1 MTIRPALTAG
11 VAALCASALT
21 FTATTAPQA
30 ASVLTHPERIVST
43 QVDLRASTELVMP
56 PKLVAAVSA
65 LTEEQ
70 VLAVADALNPTPSTP
85 VDGLADTIDNLYN
98 AVEPWVRYGFQVAAS
113 VVAWIPWVGIF
124 SNQIMVVYNFVESLI
139 NSGVFNTTDW
149 MRGDGSALKNVADWV
164 VDAGLALVWLGID
177 EVGAWI
183 PLPPVP
189 IPIPRPPWAD
199 LPEGGLGNIVAGA
212 SQLVADVSNGIWN
225 IWEPIK
231 GGIGTGVDAV
241 GNALNAI
248 SFIPFVP
255 VVNFQIQ
262 EGWKLIAGEGD
273 ALTGFAHD
281 MINAGNQWVFDTVD
295 VGILN
300 ATVNAA
306 VTTWNSIGGRIGQ
319 AVQALLDWG
328 AAQLENLFGI
338 GYTKP
343 STLTVDVTAA
353 APEKKSVAAE
363 ALSVDTSAAK
373 PPAGDAP
380 VSTGDKSAAPE
391 PEPAATDPV
400 DDPVTGPTTAPA
412 PEPTVTPAAVEPE
425 APEVTPDNVKG
436 ATTDATNEVNGSET
450 ESGTTDTLSTDE
462 STGESTGESDVK
474 PTTKPDPTLD
484 VKADPTSAP
493 KADTAPDT
501 KPDAEPDTKPVGRA
515 PAATHTDTGA
525 GAGVA
530 AA

>member
-1 MTIRPALTAG
+1 MARNTGLSYCFAVTIRPALTAG
-11 VAALCASALT
+11 IAALCACALT
-21 FTATTAPQA
+21 FTATIAPQA
-30 ASVLTHPERIVST
+30 AIVLTHSERIVST
-43 QVDLRASTELVMP
+43 QVDLRAGTELVMP

-70 VLAVADALNPTPSTP
+70 VLTVADALNPTPNTP
-85 VDGLADTIDNLYN
+85 VDGLADAIDNLYN

-124 SNQIMVVYNFVESLI
+124 ANQIMVVYNFVESLI

-149 MRGDGSALKNVADWV
+149 MRGDGSALKNIADWV

-189 IPIPRPPWAD
+189 IPIPRPPWVD
-199 LPEGGLGNIVAGA
+199 LPEGGLGTIVAGA
-212 SQLVADVSNGIWN
+212 SQLLADVSNGIWN
-225 IWEPIK
+225 IWEPVK
-231 GGIGTGVDAV
+231 GGIGTGIDAV

-255 VVNFQIQ
+255 VINFQIQ

-281 MINAGNQWVFDTVD
+281 MINAGNQWVFDTIN

-343 STLTVDVTAA
+343 TTLVPDAADALATV
-353 APEKKSVAAE
+353 PEKKSVAAS
-363 ALSVDTSAAK
+363 ALSADTPVAE
-373 PPAGDAP
+373 PLAGDA
-380 VSTGDKSAAPE
+380 GDKTDKTVAPE
-391 PEPAATDPV
+391 QGQAATDPAV
-400 DDPVTGPTTAPA
+400 DPVTGPTTTPA
-412 PEPTVTPAAVEPE
+412 PESMVTPAADQPASPE
-425 APEVTPDNVKG
+425 ATSDNVTDE
-436 ATTDATNEVNGSET
+436 TTDARDEVDASENEPGDADS
-450 ESGTTDTLSTDE
+450 SSTDE
-462 STGESTGESDVK
+462 PDVK
-474 PTTKPDPTLD
+474 PTTKTDPTPD
-484 VKADPTSAP
+484 VQADPTPEP
-493 KADTAPDT
+493 KADTEPDT
-501 KPDAEPDTKPVGRA
+501 KPDSSA
-515 PAATHTDTGA
+515 PATAHADSDGGA
-525 GAGVA
+525 GSA

>member
-1 MTIRPALTAG
+1 MAVSIRPALTAG
-11 VAALCASALT
+11 VAALCAGALT
-21 FTATTAPQA
+21 FTATAAPQA
-30 ASVLTHPERIVST
+30 AGVPTHPERIVTT
-43 QVDLRASTELVMP
+43 QVDLRAGTELVMP

-65 LTEEQ
+65 LTAEQ
-70 VLAVADALNPTPSTP
+70 VLTVADALAVTPNTP
-85 VDGLADTIDNLYN
+85 VDGLADAIDNLYN
-98 AVEPWVRYGFQVAAS
+98 TVEPWVRYGFEVAAA
-113 VVAWIPWVGIF
+113 VVAWIPWVGLL

-149 MRGDGSALKNVADWV
+149 MRGDGSALKNIADWV

-199 LPEGGLGNIVAGA
+199 LPEGGPGNIAAGA
-212 SQLVADVSNGIWN
+212 SQLLADVSNGIWN
-225 IWEPIK
+225 VWEPIK

-255 VVNFQIQ
+255 VLNFQIQ

-281 MINAGNQWVFDTVD
+281 MINAGNQWVFDTVN

-306 VTTWNSIGGRIGQ
+306 VTTWNSIGSRIGD

-343 STLTVDVTAA
+343 SALAADASDVSS
-353 APEKKSVAAE
+353 EKKSVAAA
-363 ALSVDTSAAK
+363 ALSVDASDTPDMPETPEKK
-373 PPAGDAP
+373 PDA
-380 VSTGDKSAAPE
+380 TE
-391 PEPAATDPV
+391 PETTVVEQAPD
-400 DDPVTGPTTAPA
+400 VTTSPS
-412 PEPTVTPAAVEPE
+412 PEPTTEPSTE
-425 APEVTPDNVKG
+425 PTSLPDAGAPEVTPDEVKG
-436 ATTDATNEVNGSET
+436 AATEDTAKADTVED
-450 ESGTTDTLSTDE
+450 ESGDVDTASAEKPTETPDVE
-462 STGESTGESDVK
+462 PDVK
-474 PTTKPDPTLD
+474 PDPQPDP
-484 VKADPTSAP
+484 KS
-493 KADTAPDT
+493 DT
-501 KPDAEPDTKPVGRA
+501 
-515 PAATHTDTGA
+515 PAATANHPDA
-525 GAGVA
+525 GADSGSA

>member
-1 MTIRPALTAG
+1 MAASIRPALTAG
-11 VAALCASALT
+11 VAALCAGALT
-21 FTATTAPQA
+21 FTATAAPQA

-43 QVDLRASTELVMP
+43 QVDLRAGTELVMP

-70 VLAVADALNPTPSTP
+70 VLTVANALNPTPNTP
-85 VDGLADTIDNLYN
+85 VDGVADAIDNLYN
-98 AVEPWVRYGFQVAAS
+98 TVEPWVRYGFEVAAA

-177 EVGAWI
+177 EVGAWV

-212 SQLVADVSNGIWN
+212 SQLLADVSNGIWN

-255 VVNFQIQ
+255 VINFQIQ

-281 MINAGNQWVFDTVD
+281 MINAGNQWVFDTVN

-343 STLTVDVTAA
+343 NMLTADAA
-353 APEKKSVAAE
+353 VEKKSVVAS
-363 ALSVDTSAAK
+363 ALSVDTPAAE
-373 PPAGDAP
+373 PEVTGDATEKKP
-380 VSTGDKSAAPE
+380 TASSDKTE
-391 PEPAATDPV
+391 T
-400 DDPVTGPTTAPA
+400 
-412 PEPTVTPAAVEPE
+412 PEPTAEPTKTPVEQTSEPTTEPSSTPVAAEPE
-425 APEVTPDNVKG
+425 STPDETDSRT
-436 ATTDATNEVNGSET
+436 ATADEDKTDAGDSDAPSADEPT
-450 ESGTTDTLSTDE
+450 EKPDTE
-462 STGESTGESDVK
+462 KSDTEK
-474 PTTKPDPTLD
+474 SDPEPDAKPDP
-484 VKADPTSAP
+484 K
-493 KADTAPDT
+493 PDT
-501 KPDAEPDTKPVGRA
+501 QA
-515 PAATHTDTGA
+515 PAASHTDTGDSA
-525 GAGVA
+525 GSA

>member
-1 MTIRPALTAG
+1 MAVRTRPALTAG

-30 ASVLTHPERIVST
+30 AAVPAHPDRIAST
-43 QVDLRASTELVMP
+43 QVDLRAGTELVMP

-65 LTEEQ
+65 LTEDQ
-70 VLAVADALNPTPSTP
+70 VQSVVDALVVNPNTP
-85 VDGLADTIDNLYN
+85 VDGLADAIDNLYN
-98 AVEPWVRYGFQVAAS
+98 TVEPWVRYGFEVAAS

-177 EVGAWI
+177 EVGSWI

-212 SQLVADVSNGIWN
+212 SQVLADVSNGIWN

-241 GNALNAI
+241 GNALNAV

-255 VVNFQIQ
+255 VINFQIQ

-281 MINAGNQWVFDTVD
+281 MINAGNQWVFDTVN

-306 VTTWNSIGGRIGQ
+306 VATWNSIGGRIGQ

-343 STLTVDVTAA
+343 NMLTADAA
-353 APEKKSVAAE
+353 VEKKSVAAQE
-363 ALSVDTSAAK
+363 LSIDTPAAE
-373 PPAGDAP
+373 PDVTGDAGEKKP
-380 VSTGDKSAAPE
+380 AASGDTTETPE
-391 PEPAATDPV
+391 PKPAVESTTEPTAERTP
-400 DDPVTGPTTAPA
+400 DDTPS
-412 PEPTVTPAAVEPE
+412 PEPTTEPSSASAADE
-425 APEVTPDNVKG
+425 PEVTSDE
-436 ATTDATNEVNGSET
+436 TD
-450 ESGTTDTLSTDE
+450 STDE
-462 STGESTGESDVK
+462 TATPDEDKTEVGESDAPSAEEPAEKSDSEKSDPEPDV
-474 PTTKPDPTLD
+474 KPDP
-484 VKADPTSAP
+484 K
-493 KADTAPDT
+493 PDT
-501 KPDAEPDTKPVGRA
+501 SD
-515 PAATHTDTGA
+515 GA
-525 GAGVA
+525 GSA

>member
-1 MTIRPALTAG
+1 MGDGPAFRASYCFAVSIRPALTAG
-11 VAALCASALT
+11 VAALCAGALT
-21 FTATTAPQA
+21 FTATAAPQA

-65 LTEEQ
+65 LTEGQ
-70 VLAVADALNPTPSTP
+70 VLTVANALNPTPNTP
-85 VDGLADTIDNLYN
+85 VDGVADGIDNLYN
-98 AVEPWVRYGFQVAAS
+98 TVEPWVRYGFEVAAA

-177 EVGAWI
+177 EVGAWV

-212 SQLVADVSNGIWN
+212 SQLLADVSNGIWN

-255 VVNFQIQ
+255 VINFQIQ

-281 MINAGNQWVFDTVD
+281 MINAGNQWVFDTVN

-343 STLTVDVTAA
+343 SMLTADVADV
-353 APEKKSVAAE
+353 APEKKSVAVS
-363 ALSVDTSAAK
+363 ALSIDVPVAD
-373 PPAGDAP
+373 AGK
-380 VSTGDKSAAPE
+380 SGNTGDKTDSVEKKPVAA
-391 PEPAATDPV
+391 DPV
-400 DDPVTGPTTAPA
+400 A
-412 PEPTVTPAAVEPE
+412 EPTVEPTATPVEQAPE
-425 APEVTPDNVKG
+425 ATPDATTEPTPVAEKPEVTPDEAEG
-436 ATTDATNEVNGSET
+436 ETTDDTATADEDTT
-450 ESGTTDTLSTDE
+450 ESEDAPATE
-462 STGESTGESDVK
+462 K
-474 PTTKPDPTLD
+474 PTEKPAEEPDPEPESKPDP
-484 VKADPTSAP
+484 K
-493 KADTAPDT
+493 PDT
-501 KPDAEPDTKPVGRA
+501 GSDTKA
-515 PAATHTDTGA
+515 PSADHNDA
-525 GAGVA
+525 GSA